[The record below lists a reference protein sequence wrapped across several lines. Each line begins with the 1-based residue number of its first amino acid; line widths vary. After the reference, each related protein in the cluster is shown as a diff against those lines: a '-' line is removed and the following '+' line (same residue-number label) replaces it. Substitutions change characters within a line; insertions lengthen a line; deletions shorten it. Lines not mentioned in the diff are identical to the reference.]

1 MSSDDQRDDT
11 NENYWT
17 KCGRCGEIIY
27 NGELNRNF
35 RLCPKCN
42 YCFPMDPADRI
53 ATLIDEGSLVS
64 HSADDQSADEES
76 WIIVGEATL
85 SGHGLIVAAVN
96 FGFAD
101 QSTSL
106 FVCQGIIRAVNQA
119 VDRCLPLLLVCTDSN
134 GDRAFFPALSISAA
148 ISRLAREKL
157 LYISVLACPG
167 PFSSFPGFTCVAD
180 IVIAESSV
188 VVVARSGNQTGQ
200 NSTQA
205 AETLF
210 QNGMA
215 DMIVPRKELQ
225 HTLTDIL
232 NFFC

>member
-1 MSSDDQRDDT
+1 MSSNDQRDDS
-11 NENYWT
+11 NGNYWT
-17 KCGRCGEIIY
+17 KCDRCGEIIY

-64 HSADDQSADEES
+64 YDSDDQKTDGEN
-76 WIIVGEATL
+76 WIIAGEATL
-85 SGHGLIVAAVN
+85 SGHGLIVAAAN
-96 FGFAD
+96 LGFEN
-101 QSTSL
+101 QSTGL
-106 FVCQGIIRAVNQA
+106 LVCEGIVRAANQA
-119 VDRCLPLLLVCTDSN
+119 VDGGLPLLLICTDSN
-134 GDRAFFPALSISAA
+134 GDRAFLPALSISAA

-157 LYISVLACPG
+157 LYISVLSCPG
-167 PFSSFPGFTCVAD
+167 PLSGFPGFTCVAD
-180 IVIAESSV
+180 IVIAESS
-188 VVVARSGNQTGQ
+188 AASGSQTGQ
-200 NSTQA
+200 NSTPA

>member
-1 MSSDDQRDDT
+1 MSSDDQRDDS
-11 NENYWT
+11 NGNYWT
-17 KCGRCGEIIY
+17 KCDRCSEIIY

-42 YCFPMDPADRI
+42 YCFPMDPAHRI
-53 ATLIDEGSLVS
+53 ASLVDEGSLVS
-64 HSADDQSADEES
+64 YNSDDQKADREN
-76 WIIVGEATL
+76 WIVAGEATL
-85 SGHGLIVAAVN
+85 SGHGLIVAAAN
-96 FGFAD
+96 LGFAD
-101 QSTSL
+101 QNTGL
-106 FVCQGIIRAVNQA
+106 LVCEGIVRASNQA
-119 VDRCLPLLLVCTDSN
+119 VDGRLPLLLIYTDSSE
-134 GDRAFFPALSISAA
+134 DRAFLPALSINAS

-167 PFSSFPGFTCVAD
+167 SLNSFPGFTCVAD
-180 IVIAESSV
+180 IVIAESST
-188 VVVARSGNQTGQ
+188 ASGSQTNQ
-200 NSTQA
+200 NSTPP
-205 AETLF
+205 AEALF